1 MNRSKG
7 TYLQGVQY
15 GESLLEKYLELGE
28 DPSERFR
35 QVLRTGSEP
44 SYYYDGK
51 DYCEGLYDYIHY
63 YLDNEE
69 LIVNHFKGVDSEI

>member
-7 TYLQGVQY
+7 TYLQGVKSA
-15 GESLLEKYLELGE
+15 GSLLEKYLESGE
-28 DPSERFR
+28 
-35 QVLRTGSEP
+35 EP

-51 DYCEGLYDYIHY
+51 DYCNGFYDYIHY

>member
-7 TYLQGVQY
+7 TYLQGVKSA
-15 GESLLEKYLELGE
+15 ERLLEKYLESGE
-28 DPSERFR
+28 DHFKMYC
-35 QVLRTGSEP
+35 QVIRTGTEP

-51 DYCEGLYDYIHY
+51 DYCNGFYDYIHY

-69 LIVNHFKGVDSEI
+69 LIVNHFKGENK